1 LKGELKALS
10 LSDNLHLLKPE
21 STVFLFTPA
30 GIQEKR
36 KIKSLRQHSRYLIIS
51 FYDIIDVAA
60 AAKYRNST
68 VNVKKESLPPLKKGV
83 FFYEQIIG
91 LSVFSSDGLMIGKI
105 EDILETDSN
114 DVYIVKDK
122 DKEYLI
128 PAIKDVIKEI
138 DLRKKRIII
147 EIIDGLLN

>member
-1 LKGELKALS
+1 
-10 LSDNLHLLKPE
+10 
-21 STVFLFTPA
+21 LFTPE
-30 GIQEKR
+30 GIQEIR
-36 KIKSLRQHSRYLIIS
+36 KIKSLRQHSQYLIIS
-51 FYDIIDVAA
+51 FYDIIDVAT

-68 VNVKKESLPPLKKGV
+68 LNIKKETLPPLKKGV

-91 LSVFSSDGLMIGKI
+91 LSVYSSDGIMIGKI
-105 EDILETDSN
+105 EDILETGSN

-128 PAIKDVIKEI
+128 PAIKNVVKEI
-138 DLRKKRIII
+138 DLKEKRMVI